1 MEMAWGDVTWSSG
14 RDRDLPWTHHRC
26 SWRRQHLDKALR
38 GRWIWMCSR
47 GPGVWSGGQ
56 HVQRH
61 GGGQTEAESTRG
73 SLCVFRLANEHMEV
87 KVHNSVRDRSLCGSG
102 LLWHKYANDV
112 VPRGSTLRM
121 THSSTKVDVAQNMAE
136 NFGRGCTLGAH
147 LEATVEKAL
156 VASALSHPGS
166 PTWLISPDSF

>member
-1 MEMAWGDVTWSSG
+1 MKMTWGDVTWSLG
-14 RDRDLPWTHHRC
+14 RDRDLPRTHYGC

-38 GRWIWMCSR
+38 GRWIWMCSG
-47 GPGVWSGGQ
+47 GPGVWRGGQ

-61 GGGQTEAESTRG
+61 GGQQTKAESTRG
-73 SLCVFRLANEHMEV
+73 SLCVFQLASEHMEV
-87 KVHNSVRDRSLCGSG
+87 KVHNSVSDRSLCGSG

-121 THSSTKVDVAQNMAE
+121 THSSTKTWLKI
-136 NFGRGCTLGAH
+136 FGEGGCTLGAH
-147 LEATVEKAL
+147 LEATVKRAL
-156 VASALSHPGS
+156 IASALSHLGP